1 MKIHGINKSR
11 LSLEKISVG
20 DRILFPLEAT
30 GECVIK
36 TTNNLLVTTKIIDNN
51 GRDKE
56 EFPAIKEKKMYKGRY
71 ITEKSRG
78 KVYKEIKI
86 NADDWM
92 DYQLSKFEQ

>member
-11 LSLEKISVG
+11 LSLENISVG
-20 DRILFPLEAT
+20 DKILFPLESE

-36 TTNNLLVTTKIIDNN
+36 VKNNLLIKTKIIDNE

-56 EFPAIKEKKMYKGRY
+56 EFPAIKEKKMYKGKY
-71 ITEKSRG
+71 INEKSRW

-86 NADDWM
+86 NADDWL
-92 DYQLSKFEQ
+92 DYQLSKFI